1 MLSRLANLLQRWL
14 AVRWH
19 DCFIVLWA
27 LICNSVHGSDYP
39 TDLSVLTYGDI
50 AHGLKGLETSA
61 STFLSRN
68 DRFDARYTFS

>member
-1 MLSRLANLLQRWL
+1 MAKNDSCYLDLLIYCN
-14 AVRWH
+14 
-19 DCFIVLWA
+19 DGLWA